1 MRLHSD
7 PRCESELPTREPVP
21 ARDDRRMGDG
31 PGPPPTTAPVPPTR
45 GLGATRRAPVAIALL
60 IACACGGDDAPAGAI
75 RGARRDAAVL
85 EAEARAQAS
94 AREGLAV
101 RLGSAARD
109 RRILFGD
116 LHVHTTYSID
126 AYLYGLPIFGG
137 EGAHPP
143 SDACDFA
150 RHCAGLDFFSLN
162 DHAEGLT
169 PERWRRSIESVRQ
182 CNARAGDPADP
193 DLVAYMGWEWT
204 QTGIT
209 PAGHFGHKNVIF
221 PGLGDDELPARPIS
235 ALPDDA
241 MGRARFP
248 WLARIAEAVASVG
261 APAYADFLW
270 WIRRLASL
278 PLCERGVDS
287 RELPSDCQEN
297 APTPELL
304 FEKLAQWGLET
315 LVIPHGLTWGIHA
328 PPGAQ
333 LDVQLTAA
341 RHAPDVQRLLEVYSG
356 HGSAEVYDGAA
367 ARANAAARRGEC
379 AAKTADFLPCCWRA
393 GEIVRSR
400 CEEPDSPACAERV
413 AEARRLALEA
423 GRRPFWVLPD
433 ASVEDWLDCDQSR
446 GAFKPA
452 MSGRPGQTAQYGL
465 AISSFDERV
474 ADGGPRRFRFG
485 LIGSSDIHS
494 ARAGS
499 GYKQVA
505 RKGMSDA
512 RGFASPSVESW
523 LSGFVKGEAR
533 EPGRARP
540 SPPEPMGF
548 RSLLD
553 VERAASF
560 LYPGGLVA
568 VHARGRDRRSIWE
581 ALVRREVY
589 GTSGPRILLWF
600 ELTNAPDGP
609 APMGSEVRLSGA
621 PRFEVRAVGSRIQR
635 PGCPRES
642 AAALPDGDL
651 ERLCLGECHHPGD
664 ARHAI
669 AAIEVV
675 RIRPQVRAGEPV
687 EGLIEDPWRRFPCDP
702 DPAGCR
708 VRFEDPDFAA
718 SGREAVYYV
727 RALQQ
732 STPAVNGANL
742 RTTFDADGNA
752 VAVKPCFGGHRTPR
766 TEDCLAPVQERAWS
780 SPIFARPR

>member
-1 MRLHSD
+1 MI
-7 PRCESELPTREPVP
+7 VW
-21 ARDDRRMGDG
+21 DDGMDDG
-31 PGPPPTTAPVPPTR
+31 PAVRRAKAIAPR
-45 GLGATRRAPVAIALL
+45 ARRIGATATTSLAISLL
-60 IACACGGDDAPAGAI
+60 IICACEGDDAPAGAI
-75 RGARRDAAVL
+75 RGARRDAALL

-94 AREGLAV
+94 AREDLAP
-101 RLGSAARD
+101 RQRSAVGD

-143 SDACDFA
+143 ADACDFA

-169 PERWRRSIESVRQ
+169 LERWRRSIESVRQ

-193 DLVAYMGWEWT
+193 DLVAFMGWEWT
-204 QTGIT
+204 QTGTT
-209 PAGHFGHKNVIF
+209 PEGHFGHKNVIF
-221 PGLGDDELPARPIS
+221 PGLGEHELPARPIS
-235 ALPDDA
+235 ALADDV
-241 MGRARFP
+241 MGRARFL
-248 WLARIAEAVASVG
+248 WLARIAEAIASVG

-270 WIRRLASL
+270 WVRRLASV
-278 PLCERGVDS
+278 PLCERGVDT
-287 RELPSDCQEN
+287 RELPLDCQEN
-297 APTPELL
+297 APTPEVL

-341 RHAPDVQRLLEVYSG
+341 RHAPDTQRLLEVYSG
-356 HGSAEVYDGAA
+356 HGSAEVYDDAA
-367 ARANAAARRGEC
+367 ALADAAARRGEC
-379 AAKTADFLPCCWRA
+379 AAGTPDFLPCCWRA
-393 GEIVRSR
+393 GEIVGAR
-400 CEEPDSPACAERV
+400 CDAPDSAACAERV
-413 AEARRLALEA
+413 GEARQLALAA

-433 ASVEDWLDCDQSR
+433 TSVEDWLDCDQSR

-465 AISSFDERV
+465 AISSFDERD
-474 ADGGPRRFRFG
+474 ANGRPRRFRFG

-494 ARAGS
+494 ARAGT

-512 RGFASPSVESW
+512 RGFASPTVESW
-523 LSGFVKGEAR
+523 LSRFVQGETR
-533 EPGRARP
+533 DPGRARP
-540 SPPEPMGF
+540 SPPEPVGF

-553 VERAASF
+553 VERGASF

-568 VHARGRDRRSIWE
+568 VHASARDRRSIWD

-600 ELTNAPDGP
+600 ELSNAPGGP
-609 APMGSEVRLSGA
+609 APMGSEVRLSDA
-621 PRFEVRAVGSRIQR
+621 PRFEVRAVGSRMQR
-635 PGCPRES
+635 PGCPAES
-642 AAALPDGDL
+642 AEALPAEELD
-651 ERLCLGECHHPGD
+651 RLCLGECHHPGD

-675 RIRPQVRAGEPV
+675 RIRPQIRAGEPI

-702 DPAGCR
+702 DPAGCA
-708 VRFEDPDFAA
+708 VRFEDPEFAA
-718 SGREAVYYV
+718 AGREAVYYV
-727 RALQQ
+727 RALQEA
-732 STPAVNGANL
+732 TAAVNGSNL
-742 RTTFDADGNA
+742 RASFDADGNA
-752 VAVKPCFGGHRTPR
+752 VAVTPCYGGHRTPHDD
-766 TEDCLAPVQERAWS
+766 DCLAPVQERAWS
-780 SPIFARPR
+780 SPIFASPRAFE

>member
-1 MRLHSD
+1 MN
-7 PRCESELPTREPVP
+7 
-21 ARDDRRMGDG
+21 DG
-31 PGPPPTTAPVPPTR
+31 PAPRITPASAP
-45 GLGATRRAPVAIALL
+45 AARRAGPTSRTPLAIALL
-60 IACACGGDDAPAGAI
+60 VACACGGDDAPAGTI
-75 RGARRDAAVL
+75 RGERRDTAVL
-85 EAEARAQAS
+85 AAEARAQES
-94 AREGLAV
+94 AREALAAPHQ
-101 RLGSAARD
+101 SAARD

-137 EGAHPP
+137 GGAHPP
-143 SDACDFA
+143 ADACDFA

-169 PERWRRSIESVRQ
+169 PESWRRSIESVRQ
-182 CNARAGDPADP
+182 CNARAGDPEDP

-209 PAGHFGHKNVIF
+209 PESHFGHKNVIF
-221 PGLGDDELPARPIS
+221 PGQGDDELPARPIS
-235 ALPDDA
+235 ALPDDV
-241 MGRARFP
+241 MERARFL
-248 WLARIAEAVASVG
+248 WLARLAEAAASVG

-270 WIRRLASL
+270 WVRRLASL
-278 PLCERGVDS
+278 PLCERGVDT
-287 RELPSDCQEN
+287 RELPPGCQEN
-297 APTPELL
+297 APTPEIL
-304 FEKLAQWGLET
+304 FEKLAQWGLEA

-341 RHAPDVQRLLEVYSG
+341 RQAPDVQRLLEVYSG
-356 HGSAEVYDGAA
+356 HGSAEVYDGAS
-367 ARANAAARRGEC
+367 ARADAAARRGVC
-379 AAKTADFLPCCWRA
+379 AAGSADFLPCCWRA
-393 GEIVRSR
+393 GEIVAAR
-400 CEEPDSPACAERV
+400 CDEPDSPACAERV

-433 ASVEDWLDCDQSR
+433 ASVEDWLDCDQAR

-452 MSGRPGQTAQYGL
+452 MSGRPAQTAQYGL
-465 AISSFDERV
+465 AISSFDEPG
-474 ADGGPRRFRFG
+474 ADAGPRRFRFG

-523 LSGFVKGEAR
+523 LSRFVLGETR
-533 EPGRARP
+533 DPGRAQP

-553 VERAASF
+553 VERGASF

-568 VHARGRDRRSIWE
+568 VHTRGRDRRSIWD

-600 ELTNAPDGP
+600 ELRNAPDGP
-609 APMGSEVRLSGA
+609 APMGSEVDLVEA

-635 PGCPRES
+635 PGCPQES
-642 AAALPDGDL
+642 AAALPAGEID
-651 ERLCLGECHHPGD
+651 RLCLGECHHPGD
-664 ARHAI
+664 TRHAI

-702 DPAGCR
+702 DPTGCA
-708 VRFEDPDFAA
+708 VRFEDPDYAG

-727 RALQQ
+727 RALQVA
-732 STPAVNGANL
+732 TAAVNGSNL
-742 RTTFDADGNA
+742 RTSFDPDGNA
-752 VAVKPCFGGHRTPR
+752 VGVTPCFGGHRTPR
-766 TEDCLAPVQERAWS
+766 SDDCLAPVQERAWS
-780 SPIFARPR
+780 SPIFVSPR